1 MKDIAGTVT
10 ISLADYQKLV
20 SAEEKADAFNSK
32 TKYAAK
38 ELSVFLTFLSTR
50 SDISPYV
57 TEFNRQSASS
67 KIIIDEG
74 RATIEFLDG
83 NS

>member
-10 ISLADYQKLV
+10 ISLADYQKMV

-57 TEFNRQSASS
+57 IEFNRQSASS

>member
-10 ISLADYQKLV
+10 ISLADYQKMV
-20 SAEEKADAFNSK
+20 SAGEEADKFNGK
-32 TKYAAK
+32 TKRAAK
-38 ELSVFLTFLSTR
+38 ELSVFLTFLATR
-50 SDISPYV
+50 SDVVPYV
-57 TEFNRQSASS
+57 TEFNRQSTSA
-67 KIIIDEG
+67 KIILEEG